1 MDSLDREGIACCA
14 RLSQE
19 MIRTLSTQLIDAE
32 LQRRPIAQITADL
45 PQMTIE
51 DAYAVQTETIRR
63 KMRSGEKIVGKK
75 IGLTSK
81 PMQTLLGV
89 SQPDYGILLSSMVV
103 DEFEPV
109 DSSELIQP
117 KAEGE
122 IAFILRTDLHGPGIT
137 VPDVLRATDAVMAC
151 IEIVDSRV
159 ENWKIR
165 IQDTVADNAS
175 SARLVLGGKL
185 VGTRDLDL
193 RLIGMILRKNGEIA
207 STGAGA
213 AVLGHPASAV
223 AWRANQLAQFGVGLR
238 AGEVVLSGAITA
250 AVPVSPGDI
259 VCAEFDHLGAV
270 TARFR

>member
-1 MDSLDREGIACCA
+1 
-14 RLSQE
+14 
-19 MIRTLSTQLIDAE
+19 MIRDLSTRLIEAE
-32 LQRRPIAQITADL
+32 LQRRPIAQITVGL
-45 PQMTIE
+45 PEMTID
-51 DAYAVQTETIRR
+51 DAYAVQTETIHR
-63 KMRSGEKIVGKK
+63 KTQSGDRIVGKK

-81 PMQTLLGV
+81 PMQALLGV
-89 SQPDYGILLSSMVV
+89 CQPDYGILLSSMVV
-103 DEFEPV
+103 DEFESV

-122 IAFILRTDLHGPGIT
+122 IAFVLQTDLHGPGVT
-137 VPDVLRATDAVMAC
+137 AYDVLRATDAVIAC
-151 IEIVDSRV
+151 IEIVDSRI

-175 SARLVLGGKL
+175 SARLVLGGRL
-185 VGTRDLDL
+185 VSVRDLDL
-193 RLIGMILRKNGEIA
+193 RLTGMVLRKNGEIM

-223 AWRANQLAQFGVGLR
+223 AWLANQLGQFGVGLK

-250 AVPVSPGDI
+250 AVPVSPGDA
-259 VCAEFDHLGAV
+259 VCAEFGHLGTV